1 MDERIENAQ
10 IFAERILC
18 LSNLLDKI
26 DDSKNFQ
33 IIVGLIKK
41 FSYNLKT
48 ELQSF

>member
-18 LSNLLDKI
+18 LSNLLEKI

-33 IIVGLIKK
+33 IIVGLIKEL
-41 FSYNLKT
+41 SYNLKAD
-48 ELQSF
+48 LDSF